1 MKIAL
6 HLFTIAMLLSV
17 HLLAQGQQR
26 SLQHRPYAD
35 QQLFHLGFTVG
46 IHTQDLILTQS
57 GYQSGNGEVWF
68 SEIPDY
74 TPGFTVGIVGD
85 LHLSRYLNLRMIPSL
100 NLGSKELLFREQ
112 ETGEEYNEIL
122 RNNYITMPVHL
133 KLAGIRINNY
143 KPFFILGGYGS
154 IELARK
160 KTGLFCLN
168 RSTTVWR
175 LGPDVALSTLFT
187 LSPELKFSWIDRFIE
202 RERDDLKEE
211 DLMKY
216 TLSLTKATQRM
227 ITSAFISNSIFP

>member
-57 GYQSGNGEVWF
+57 GYQSGNGEIWF

-85 LHLSRYLNLRMIPSL
+85 LYLSRYLNLRMVPSL

-112 ETGEEYNEIL
+112 ETGEEYNASL
-122 RNNYITMPVHL
+122 RNNYLTLPLHL
-133 KLAGIRINNY
+133 KISGIRITNY
-143 KPFFILGGYGS
+143 KPYFLLGGYGN

-160 KTGLFCLN
+160 KN
-168 RSTTVWR
+168 RAVLLKSFDR
-175 LGPDVALSTLFT
+175 GIEIGAGCSFYLPLFT
-187 LSPELKFSWIDRFIE
+187 LSPELKFSFGLTDLLE
-202 RERDDLKEE
+202 RERGDLKEE

-227 ITSAFISNSIFP
+227 ITLSFHFE

>member
-122 RNNYITMPVHL
+122 RNNYLTLPVHL

-143 KPFFILGGYGS
+143 KPYFILGGYGS

-160 KTGLFCLN
+160 KN
-168 RSTTVWR
+168 RAVLLKSFDHGVEIGAGCSFY
-175 LGPDVALSTLFT
+175 LPLFT
-187 LSPELKFSWIDRFIE
+187 LSPELKFSFGLSDLLV
-202 RERDDLKEE
+202 RERGDLKEE

-227 ITSAFISNSIFP
+227 ITLSFHFE